1 MKSLI
6 LLITIFYVYPAF
18 SGNAIVPSD
27 KPVDFG
33 DSHQKCRAKN
43 NAPVEI
49 TSSRTGSN
57 VIVTIKAIHNIQEAK
72 INFMAVD
79 DLEFVTPPENI
90 EKDLDEGE
98 EMIVE
103 LKVRPTKHLAYV
115 AVQVEGKVHQ
125 FPRVKTITVPIPGTS
140 SFGNLPKELYVRKI
154 AQQNQ
159 KPSQSKRKLTRKGKP
174 VQLINE

>member
-6 LLITIFYVYPAF
+6 LLITIFYVLPAL
-18 SGNAIVPSD
+18 SGNAIKPAD

-33 DSHQKCRAKN
+33 ESHQRCRTKN

-49 TSSRTGSN
+49 TTSRTGSN
-57 VIVTIKAIHNIQEAK
+57 VIVTIKAIHNIEEAK

-79 DLEFVTPPENI
+79 DLEFITSPESI

-103 LKVRPTKHLAYV
+103 LKMKPTKHMAYI

-125 FPRVKTITVPIPGTS
+125 FPRVKTITVPILGTS
-140 SFGNLPKELYVRKI
+140 NLGHLPKELYVRKI

-159 KPSQSKRKLTRKGKP
+159 KPSQSKRKLTRKGQP